1 MSMPQHGSVPA
12 SLQNVLS
19 LLDSITD
26 VAETDAGKIVLSGSH
41 GGLYPAAIA
50 SRAKVRA
57 VVFNDAGTGLQRAG
71 VKGVEALAG
80 VGMAAATVDCM
91 SAKIGSTED
100 MLAAGVISYINDRA
114 AEAGLSIGMK
124 VIDAL
129 MLLVEATPPT
139 EQLPPVPEA
148 RWEHAGATTG
158 TELDTD
164 TRTRIAASTSLSILC
179 VDSASLVKSDDA
191 GRIIVTGSHGGLI
204 GGDPARALKAKAK
217 LAVFND
223 AGVGKDK
230 IGLSRLPALNA
241 IGVAA
246 VTVSNQSAIIGSAQ
260 SCIDTG
266 VISFTNDLAERLGL
280 NVGDA
285 LASALSKLQETV
297 SS

>member
-1 MSMPQHGSVPA
+1 MNMPQHGSVPA
-12 SLQNVLS
+12 SLQNELS

-26 VAETDAGKIVLSGSH
+26 VAKTDAGKIVLSGSH

-114 AEAGLSIGMK
+114 AEAGLSIGMQ

-129 MLLVEATPPT
+129 VMLVDAKPPT

-164 TRTRIAASTSLSILC
+164 TRIAASTSLSILC

-246 VTVSNQSAIIGSAQ
+246 VTVSNQSAIIGSAK